1 MADTVISPKLNLCR
15 RRPGPWPAGQG
26 LPTSACPWPQ
36 RARRP
41 AMAPPPSRP
50 PSHVT
55 VPSDIWCQ
63 TAGPLPVRGA
73 PLEFSLPRSFL
84 MSSTKLKY
92 GSLRPGRS
100 ETRERAWGAISN
112 VGFRLT
118 CSQANGPED
127 RFPNCLDNH
136 QNSNSETNFSKRDI
150 SEKQLT
156 CIWWS
161 RGPVSSFIMP
171 DMSLAIR
178 WLHCSPK
185 YCPREFHW
193 FSWTRLR
200 QQRHLFT
207 FF

>member
-1 MADTVISPKLNLCR
+1 MPETPGALTS
-15 RRPGPWPAGQG
+15 RPGASDLSVPV
-26 LPTSACPWPQ
+26 TSACP
-36 RARRP
+36 
-41 AMAPPPSRP
+41 PPCDGPSAL
-50 PSHVT
+50 
-55 VPSDIWCQ
+55 
-63 TAGPLPVRGA
+63 TAPLPCHRALGHLVPDRGA
-73 PLEFSLPRSFL
+73 LACPGCTPGILSASFFPHEFHKTKIRFL
-84 MSSTKLKY
+84 APWAIQNSRTGM
-92 GSLRPGRS
+92 
-100 ETRERAWGAISN
+100 GAISN
-112 VGFRLT
+112 VGFWLT

-127 RFPNCLDNH
+127 GFSNCLDNH
-136 QNSNSETNFSKRDI
+136 QNSNSETNFSKRDV